1 MNDVFG
7 RSMFAPKT
15 AAREKLRNM
24 GGIVASS
31 APLMQAAKGYAP
43 GGAVNPWDDK
53 SSQGDLAKL
62 IESISGGIG
71 ALMTPSER
79 LVNPSDTMAPP
90 RSKKHSI
97 FWWYGSIR
105 CGLLQ
110 LKN

>member
-43 GGAVNPWDDK
+43 GGQSTHGMTRA
-53 SSQGDLAKL
+53 AK
-62 IESISGGIG
+62 GI
-71 ALMTPSER
+71 
-79 LVNPSDTMAPP
+79 
-90 RSKKHSI
+90 
-97 FWWYGSIR
+97 
-105 CGLLQ
+105 LLNL
-110 LKN
+110 LKA